1 MAFPKSI
8 GPGPGVAMECSEANG
23 LHLCEDQFLAEIV
36 NPDTFEP
43 VPDGEFGELVIT
55 TLSAPVHPAHSL
67 SHARPYTLHS
77 GRVRLRP
84 YA

>member
-1 MAFPKSI
+1 
-8 GPGPGVAMECSEANG
+8 MECSEANG

-43 VPDGEFGELVIT
+43 VPDGEFRRARHYHAH
-55 TLSAPVHPAHSL
+55 APVHPAHSL
-67 SHARPYTLHS
+67 SHARPYALHS

>member
-1 MAFPKSI
+1 MAFPKSWARAL
-8 GPGPGVAMECSEANG
+8 PWSAPEANG

-55 TLSAPVHPAHSL
+55 TLTRQCTPLIRYRTRDLTRFIPGECAC
-67 SHARPYTLHS
+67 
-77 GRVRLRP
+77 G